1 MRRSVLGGSA
11 IGVLLSLRSGVMNRR
26 LAQAMPLTLREAFDT
41 VLDKAE
47 HGEPF
52 CQMLVGNV
60 YFWGD
65 FRSEERRVGK
75 ECSAGGS
82 TDEYSGRRHV
92 VGGGRAQMGRV
103 RVR

>member
-11 IGVLLSLRSGVMNRR
+11 MGALLSLRSGVMDRQ
-26 LAQAMPLTLREAFDT
+26 LAQAMPLTLQEAFDT

-52 CQMLVGNV
+52 CQMLIGNV

-65 FRSEERRVGK
+65 FVTVQGRNQANLGGDAFRSYLRENYAKCEDWLWQAYRNG
-75 ECSAGGS
+75 
-82 TDEYSGRRHV
+82 
-92 VGGGRAQMGRV
+92 
-103 RVR
+103 